1 MNGVKQMN
9 DKVSFVFWKNHSGG
23 SPQNVLDSG
32 NTVSRATT
40 EVADEVIQVE
50 GDADLRRVTEWVK
63 EKGQTQEIE
72 RKKYRQDLMIIW
84 KVKGKARLIVLGNWE
99 EGGGIPRNR
108 DTGEGLC
115 LGVME
120 GSRYA

>member
-1 MNGVKQMN
+1 MN

-23 SPQNVLDSG
+23 SPQNVLESG
-32 NTVSRATT
+32 STVSRETT
-40 EVADEVIQVE
+40 EFADEVIQVE
-50 GDADLRRVTEWVK
+50 GDADFWSVTEWVK
-63 EKGQTQEIE
+63 EKGQTQEIA

-84 KVKGKARLIVLGNWE
+84 RVKGKAWLIVLGNWE

-108 DTGEGLC
+108 DTGEGVC